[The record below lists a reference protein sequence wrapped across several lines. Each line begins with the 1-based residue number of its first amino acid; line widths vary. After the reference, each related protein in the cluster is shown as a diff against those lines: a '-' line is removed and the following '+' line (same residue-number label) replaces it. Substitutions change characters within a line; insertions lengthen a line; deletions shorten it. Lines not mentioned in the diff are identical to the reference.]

1 MDSRGF
7 TLIEIMMALV
17 ILTFAILGLATST
30 SGFMH
35 VVTVGQ
41 ERSTAIQLAQQRLE
55 RIQMDPNYAALDTAY
70 AGTELSASGLTGYT
84 RITEIVHTGS
94 ATDTVDYKTITVSVV
109 DPSAADTI
117 RRTIIVAAP

>member
-17 ILTFAILGLATST
+17 VLTIAILGLATST

-41 ERSTAIQLAQQRLE
+41 ARSTAIQLAQQRIE
-55 RIQMDPNYAALDTAY
+55 QIQMDPYY
-70 AGTELSASGLTGYT
+70 AGLDSAFGGTETNLPSLAGYT
-84 RITEIVHTGS
+84 RITTIVPS
-94 ATDTVDYKTITVSVV
+94 TDSLDYKTITVSVI
-109 DPSAADTI
+109 DPTAADTI
-117 RRTIIVAAP
+117 RRTVIVAAP

>member
-17 ILTFAILGLATST
+17 VLTIAILGLATST
-30 SGFMH
+30 SSFMH

-41 ERSTAIQLAQQRLE
+41 ARSTAIQLAQQRVE
-55 RIQMDPNYAALDTAY
+55 QIQMDPNYFGLDTTY
-70 AGTELSASGLTGYT
+70 AKTETGLPGSPGYT
-84 RITEIVHTGS
+84 RITAIVHTGS
-94 ATDTVDYKTITVSVV
+94 PTDTVDYKTITVSVI
-109 DPSAADTI
+109 DPAADTI

>member
-17 ILTFAILGLATST
+17 VLTIAILGLATST

-41 ERSTAIQLAQQRLE
+41 ERSTAIQLAQQRVE
-55 RIQMDPNYAALDTAY
+55 QIQMDPNYAGLDSAY
-70 AGTELSASGLTGYT
+70 AGTETSLPGASGYQ
-84 RITEIVHTGS
+84 RITTIVHTADS
-94 ATDTVDYKTITVSVV
+94 LDYKTITVSVI
-109 DPSAADTI
+109 DPTAADTI

>member
-17 ILTFAILGLATST
+17 VLTIAILGLATST

-41 ERSTAIQLAQQRLE
+41 ERSTAIQLAQQRIE
-55 RIQMDPNYAALDTAY
+55 QIQMDPDYAGLDTTY
-70 AGTELSASGLTGYT
+70 GGTETGLPGASGYT
-84 RITEIVHTGS
+84 RITTIV
-94 ATDTVDYKTITVSVV
+94 DTADSLNYKTITVSVI
-109 DPSAADTI
+109 DPTAADTI
-117 RRTIIVAAP
+117 RRTIIMAAP

>member
-17 ILTFAILGLATST
+17 VLTVAILGLATST

-41 ERSTAIQLAQQRLE
+41 ERSTAIQLAQQRVE
-55 RIQMDPNYAALDTAY
+55 QIQMDPDYADLDSIY
-70 AGTELSASGLTGYT
+70 GGTESSLPGASGYT
-84 RITEIVHTGS
+84 RITTIVQS
-94 ATDTVDYKTITVSVV
+94 TDSLDYKTVTVSVI
-109 DPSAADTI
+109 DPTAADTI